1 MPKLATGKLAVN
13 WGWLVYRIVDGEAEF
28 LGLYQ
33 TREAAER
40 DVAVVSKQRWV
51 IERVPLIRR
60 KQAAKRISHRK
71 N

>member
-33 TREAAER
+33 IEGGCREGRGRCVKAALG
-40 DVAVVSKQRWV
+40 D
-51 IERVPLIRR
+51 
-60 KQAAKRISHRK
+60 
-71 N
+71 

>member
-1 MPKLATGKLAVN
+1 MPKLATGRLTVN
-13 WGWLVYRIVDGEAEF
+13 WGWLVYRIIDGEAEF

-33 TREAAER
+33 TREAAEK

-60 KQAAKRISHRK
+60 KKATKRISHRR